1 MVEIYLHCNYRQKIS
16 LKSSIF
22 RFKIAYFGG
31 NSFKKQNIYEN
42 IKTQSKIVNSEAIDT
57 DLGDTGKI
65 KADVQSNKL
74 KQLLGQIKAQ

>member
-31 NSFKKQNIYEN
+31 NSFKKQNLVEKGRVSARF
-42 IKTQSKIVNSEAIDT
+42 KTGIN
-57 DLGDTGKI
+57 
-65 KADVQSNKL
+65 
-74 KQLLGQIKAQ
+74 

>member
-1 MVEIYLHCNYRQKIS
+1 M
-16 LKSSIF
+16 
-22 RFKIAYFGG
+22 